1 MKHIL
6 LIFALF
12 LLLGTMSYAQTYY
25 VKPEN
30 GIEQPIIN
38 KLIDLKQNV
47 TMKRENSDY
56 TIDCSN
62 IILIRSLK
70 AKGFVIIT
78 DSKTGNVLAKSDEI
92 TGAVSDWGKMAG
104 KDARYK
110 ATEKFSDKYLSE
122 MILKLKK

>member
-1 MKHIL
+1 MKHKIL
-6 LIFALF
+6 ILALS
-12 LLLGTMSYAQTYY
+12 LLLGTMGYAQTYY
-25 VKPEN
+25 VKPKD

-47 TMKRENSDY
+47 TMKQENSDY

-62 IILIRSLK
+62 IVLIRSLK

-78 DSKTGNVLAKSDEI
+78 DSKTGNVLGKSDEI
-92 TGAVSDWGKMAG
+92 TGAINDWGKMAG

-110 ATEKFSDKYLSE
+110 ATEKFSEKYLSE

>member
-1 MKHIL
+1 MKLKL
-6 LIFALF
+6 LILALS
-12 LLLGTMSYAQTYY
+12 LLLGTMSYGQTYY
-25 VKPEN
+25 VKPKD

-38 KLIDLKQNV
+38 KLIDFKQNV
-47 TMKRENSDY
+47 TMKQENSDY

-62 IILIRSLK
+62 IVLIRSLK

-78 DSKTGNVLAKSDEI
+78 DSKTGNLLAKSDEI
-92 TGAVSDWGKMAG
+92 TGAINDWSKLAG
-104 KDARYK
+104 KDARYR